1 MNINDFLGN
10 TILKETFSSFFKNN
24 KVPHFI
30 ILEGEKGLGKK
41 TFSKIIAQ
49 NVLCN
54 FSDPFSCEN
63 CKDCK
68 KIINDIHPDVI
79 YPEKTG
85 TLNTFSV
92 STVREIRKDAYIVPN
107 EADYKVYIFLDAD
120 DMNAA
125 SQNALLKVIEEP
137 PSHVIFIFTC
147 VSSKNF
153 LNTIKSRAQIFK
165 MEPVSELDS
174 IAFLKSK
181 FHNIDDLTL
190 KKTFE
195 IYSGNIGKVI
205 EFLESGQNEEYFL
218 AQEIVKTLLVPNE
231 AELLKVT
238 SKIKN
243 DRHFFKLVLKF
254 LFEILS
260 KNLNFSLKNDLQ
272 DNLDSDF
279 FKLKLS
285 SEKIVNLLNITNK
298 INDLVNRNVN
308 HNLLLTYMTSNF
320 YNVVFLGETFS

>member
-10 TILKETFSSFFKNN
+10 TILKETFSSFFKNK

-41 TFSKIIAQ
+41 TFAKIIAQ

-54 FSDPFSCEN
+54 FSSPFSCGN

-68 KIINDIHPDVI
+68 KIINAVHPDVI

-107 EADYKVYIFLDAD
+107 EAEYKVYIFLDAD
-120 DMNAA
+120 DMNVAA
-125 SQNALLKVIEEP
+125 QNALLKVIEEP
-137 PSHVIFIFTC
+137 PLNVIFIFTC
-147 VSSKNF
+147 SSSKNF
-153 LNTIKSRAQIFK
+153 LDTIKSRAQIFK
-165 MEPVSELDS
+165 MEPVLEADA
-174 IAFLKSK
+174 IRFLKEK
-181 FHNIDDLTL
+181 FHNFDDLTL
-190 KKTFE
+190 KKAFE
-195 IYSGNIGKVI
+195 IYSGNLGKTL

-218 AQEIVKTLLVPNE
+218 AEDIIKTLMVPNE

-238 SKIKN
+238 SRIKN

-254 LFEILS
+254 LFELLS
-260 KNLNFSLKNDLQ
+260 KSLSFSLQNDLQ
-272 DNLDSDF
+272 EKSDYDFLNLKISP
-279 FKLKLS
+279 
-285 SEKIVNLLNITNK
+285 EKIVNLMSIINK
-298 INDLVNRNVN
+298 INTLILRNVN

-320 YNVVFLGETFS
+320 YNVVFLGKSFS